1 LKGDNS
7 TINKLLSNALNNEGE
22 ALDEDQ
28 KAQNG
33 KQAANG
39 VKKPTRK
46 PKPPRDPN
54 APTKP
59 QNAYIFFQKDVAN
72 KVKEENKGKTWP
84 EIVHLISNLW
94 RTLSKEEKEVCIYLF
109 IYFTQNRQF

>member
-1 LKGDNS
+1 LQAAEALAAETEDNLVEHNPLDVNLQDLLKGDINS
-7 TINKLLSNALNNEGE
+7 TLNKLLSDALNEGE

-28 KAQNG
+28 KTQNG
-33 KQAANG
+33 KQTANG
-39 VKKPTRK
+39 VKKPIRK

-72 KVKEENKGKTWP
+72 KVKE
-84 EIVHLISNLW
+84 
-94 RTLSKEEKEVCIYLF
+94 
-109 IYFTQNRQF
+109 